1 MRAPIDETLTSA
13 VRGGVI
19 AGMDKIFLLSIPHG
33 QFIEGRRTR

>member
-19 AGMDKIFLLSIPHG
+19 AGMDTSGFFGLPNGKFEFGHAA
-33 QFIEGRRTR
+33 